1 MTTTLQPPLSSL
13 PDYGIRPPSEQKKTN
28 IIIIGSYRTGK
39 TRCAIETSP
48 TPVLAHSFDPTG
60 FDTVR
65 HLHDG
70 KNYILDTQFESDNPH
85 EPTTF
90 RKWDT
95 VYHQMKKDGVFEN
108 IGTFVLDS
116 LTTWCD
122 AAMNVVLDRAGRA
135 GQAPVSTDWKKND
148 WSDQKTIVFNSIQD
162 MLSLPCNVIMTA
174 HPTTYQDR
182 VTGATKSA
190 PMLTGNLKDK
200 VPLLFSYILY
210 AVTEQ
215 DSSGLH
221 YKLLTQPDGMLQAG
235 CRLPKGRKLD
245 KYEEPNITNILRKVG
260 VIE

>member
-1 MTTTLQPPLSSL
+1 MTTLRPPLSSM
-13 PDYGIRPPSEQKKTN
+13 PDYGIRPPSAQKKTN

-90 RKWDT
+90 RKWDE
-95 VYHQMKKDGVFEN
+95 VYHQMKKDGVFN
-108 IGTFVLDS
+108 HIGTFVLDS

-122 AAMNVVLDRAGRA
+122 AAMNVVLDRAGRP

-162 MLSLPCNVIMTA
+162 ILSLPCNVIMTA
-174 HPTTYQDR
+174 HPTTYQDK
-182 VTGATKSA
+182 VTGATHSA

-200 VPLLFSYILY
+200 VPLLFSFIFY
-210 AVTEQ
+210 ALTRQ
-215 DSSGLH
+215 DSTGIK
-221 YKLLTQPDGMLQAG
+221 YELLTQPDGQYKAG
-235 CRLPKGRKLD
+235 ARLPSGKSLD
-245 KYEEPNITNILRKVG
+245 KYEEPNITNILRNVG